1 MWRPGLHLVT
11 CRGWTWIRSCLS
23 LHKCQPPPAQ
33 PATSHESLSLD
44 TLAVMGAPAAP
55 GPGTSLGQVSYFCS
69 VQAGLQDHH
78 WHHTASRIACIIDI
92 RASGSHVKVWDVLA
106 GERCH
111 ARPCA
116 LTHSSAAGRW
126 LAAR

>member
-1 MWRPGLHLVT
+1 MEAGAAPGHLQRVDMDQKLPLPAQM
-11 CRGWTWIRSCLS
+11 SA
-23 LHKCQPPPAQ
+23 PPAQ

-55 GPGTSLGQVSYFCS
+55 GPGTSLGQMSYFCS
-69 VQAGLQDHH
+69 VQAGLQDYH
-78 WHHTASRIACIIDI
+78 WHMTMRIACIINDK
-92 RASGSHVKVWDVLA
+92 ASGSHVKVWDVLA

>member
-1 MWRPGLHLVT
+1 MCGGRGCTWSPAEGGHGSEAASPSTNVSPTRPARHQPRVLEPGHLG
-11 CRGWTWIRSCLS
+11 CDGGSS
-23 LHKCQPPPAQ
+23 
-33 PATSHESLSLD
+33 SS
-44 TLAVMGAPAAP
+44 
-55 GPGTSLGQVSYFCS
+55 GPRLSLGQVSYFCS